1 MTSIP
6 KTKQHYS
13 CHLSSVLFHTL
24 KRNNMVD
31 LVAIL
36 LGGHLFLYFCSLV
49 IRVSIYK
56 YIKKKLP
63 GLQSILDLLI
73 LDLIRVQTFNYTFF
87 ILVLLSGYFHGR
99 IPFILSQMMIF
110 IIQNSS
116 VYLFCLYQYLL
127 LIKATLVF
135 KGLWLEHVS
144 DWTSNCLDVQSFCI
158 GLDQHQI
165 CWRHFSPK
173 ESSWTNN
180 KVFDGNRSGVVSRLL
195 KGQHFQVVSY
205 RFECFRLFY
214 TGPFYVILPVTVLVS
229 NILLQTKLQRLEE
242 KSRTAEEQSVEEVR
256 YMFRKIF
263 SSVLH
268 R

>member
-1 MTSIP
+1 MLSKFQQEMTSIP

-144 DWTSNCLDVQSFCI
+144 DWTIVWTSRVFALVWTSIRFVGDILVQ
-158 GLDQHQI
+158 
-165 CWRHFSPK
+165 
-173 ESSWTNN
+173 
-180 KVFDGNRSGVVSRLL
+180 
-195 KGQHFQVVSY
+195 
-205 RFECFRLFY
+205 
-214 TGPFYVILPVTVLVS
+214 
-229 NILLQTKLQRLEE
+229 
-242 KSRTAEEQSVEEVR
+242 KSRPGPITKFLTGTDQES
-256 YMFRKIF
+256 
-263 SSVLH
+263 
-268 R
+268 